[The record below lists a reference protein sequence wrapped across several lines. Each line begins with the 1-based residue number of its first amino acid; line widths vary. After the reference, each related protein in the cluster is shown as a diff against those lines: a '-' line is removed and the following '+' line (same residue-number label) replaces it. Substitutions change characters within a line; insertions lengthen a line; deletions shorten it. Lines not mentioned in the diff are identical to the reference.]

1 MEKTTPLQNDPSGIK
16 YEINI
21 YKYWKGG
28 FCLMGNRICSF
39 KEPLNLKRDTIVYK
53 HKDYFF
59 KKEIELLNE

>member
-1 MEKTTPLQNDPSGIK
+1 MAKTTPLQNDPSGIK
-16 YEINI
+16 YEISI

-39 KEPLNLKRDTIVYK
+39 KEPLNLKRDTIIYK